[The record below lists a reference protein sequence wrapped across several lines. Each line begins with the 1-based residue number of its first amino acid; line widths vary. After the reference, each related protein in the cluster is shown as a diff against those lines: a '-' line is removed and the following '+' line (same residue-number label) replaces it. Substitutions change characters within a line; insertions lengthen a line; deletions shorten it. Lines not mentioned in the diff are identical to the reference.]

1 MKDNKELTREDI
13 AIESDIEVSDSNPN
27 ELVAY
32 VETWFDVDEKFGLN
46 TRDDADTWVNMYARY
61 DVEEDTLKLEC
72 IISRDKEEKP
82 FCYEPTENEAVML
95 KEAIKDKLKEY
106 YDCTPKEFCQNETG
120 MIMSQS

>member
-13 AIESDIEVSDSNPN
+13 LIESDIEVSDSNPN
-27 ELVAY
+27 ELIAY

-61 DVEEDTLKLEC
+61 DVKNDTVKLEC
-72 IISRDKEEKP
+72 ILSGNEKEEP
-82 FCYEPTENEAVML
+82 LSYEPTLNEAIML
-95 KEAIKDKLKEY
+95 KDAIKDKLKEY

-120 MIMSQS
+120 MTMSQL